1 MTDGLSSGKL
11 KIFKSFSVKFHCVSD
26 HILSLSESTTMEGND
41 FIIFKHGCGDDSTY
55 HDPSNPLS
63 FSVDEETRERFETP
77 CENVTFYHVEV
88 EYGGASYTYN
98 SVSEEEN
105 NPIIFKIRNATLLEW
120 DLTIS
125 GKEEIWF
132 DMPPE
137 IDLHSKQN
145 TRKRKN
151 NMRLIFGVFK
161 FLFNYLS
168 NYAVTVTVICF
179 AKMIFCIHLL
189 KNHGHR

>member
-1 MTDGLSSGKL
+1 
-11 KIFKSFSVKFHCVSD
+11 
-26 HILSLSESTTMEGND
+26 MEGND

-55 HDPSNPLS
+55 HDPSDWSS
-63 FSVDEETRERFETP
+63 FSVDEETEERFETP

-88 EYGGASYTYN
+88 EYVGDTSYTYN
-98 SVSEEEN
+98 SVSEEEK

-132 DMPPE
+132 DIPPE

-145 TRKRKN
+145 TRKRQKYP
-151 NMRLIFGVFK
+151 MMLKFGVFK
-161 FLFNYLS
+161 FLISYSISCS
-168 NYAVTVTVICF
+168 NF
-179 AKMIFCIHLL
+179 FHFF
-189 KNHGHR
+189 KNHGQRWKFQLGIFELG